1 MYTLCFVAVVCGQL
15 TKHPENV
22 AVLAG
27 SNVTL
32 RCAGTVLAWEEYVSD
47 PTGAAVTIS
56 HKASVVRPN
65 KYDLITKPTGTY
77 DLIIKSIKLTQGGRY
92 RCKALH
98 DVMSYGYVQ
107 VITFRGDILL
117 LFLL

>member
-32 RCAGTVLAWEEYVSD
+32 RCAGTLLAWEEYVSD
-47 PTGAAVTIS
+47 PYGDAVTIS
-56 HKASVVRPN
+56 HKADVTYPN

-77 DLIIKSIKLTQGGRY
+77 DLTIKSIKLTQGGRY
-92 RCKALH
+92 KCKALR
-98 DVMSYGYVQ
+98 DVLSYTYAQ

-117 LFLL
+117 LFLP

>member
-1 MYTLCFVAVVCGQL
+1 M
-15 TKHPENV
+15 
-22 AVLAG
+22 AG

-32 RCAGTVLAWEEYVSD
+32 RCAGTLLAWEEYVSD

-56 HKASVVRPN
+56 HQANVVRPN
-65 KYDLITKPTGTY
+65 KYELITEPKGTY
-77 DLIIKSIKLTQGGRY
+77 YLTIKYIKLTQGGRY
-92 RCKALH
+92 RCKALQ
-98 DVMSYGYVQ
+98 DVTSFTYVQ

>member
-15 TKHPENV
+15 TKRPENV
-22 AVLAG
+22 AVMAG

-32 RCAGTVLAWEEYVSD
+32 RCAGTLLAWEEYVSD

-56 HKASVVRPN
+56 HRANVVRPN
-65 KYDLITKPTGTY
+65 KYELITEPKGTY
-77 DLIIKSIKLTQGGRY
+77 YLTIKYIKLTQGGRY
-92 RCKALH
+92 RCKALQ
-98 DVMSYGYVQ
+98 DVTSFTYVQ